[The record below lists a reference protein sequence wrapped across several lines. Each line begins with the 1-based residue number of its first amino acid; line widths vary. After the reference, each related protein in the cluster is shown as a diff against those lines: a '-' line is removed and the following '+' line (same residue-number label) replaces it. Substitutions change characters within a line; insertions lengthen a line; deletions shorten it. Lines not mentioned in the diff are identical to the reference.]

1 MRRLIC
7 AFVVRIWQ
15 KQVFSQMFFSVIPAI
30 RGGCPGLGRQVEQN
44 QCTVWCVD
52 RRTETLGLSGG
63 YLYWQCRY
71 QTPAACGNFKIP
83 GVSGWRFLKNF
94 ISQRPGAVARS
105 DAIHLVCRRP
115 GRRSQVWSSCPAKHS
130 FVEIWSWKNFYDH
143 PLSSA
148 HAGNDLKLSKGH
160 KTPTQPTNIIS
171 QNFTTS
177 LSL

>member
-44 QCTVWCVD
+44 QCSVWCVD

-94 ISQRPGAVARS
+94 ISQKPGAVARS
-105 DAIHLVCRRP
+105 DAHPSGMQTSRQTVAGLILMSGKTFFRWDLVMKKFLQPSSLFCPRRKWP
-115 GRRSQVWSSCPAKHS
+115 KI
-130 FVEIWSWKNFYDH
+130 VEE
-143 PLSSA
+143 P
-148 HAGNDLKLSKGH
+148 
-160 KTPTQPTNIIS
+160 
-171 QNFTTS
+171 
-177 LSL
+177 